1 MTAASP
7 AFRANLA
14 DLRSALDRIA
24 PAAPARPPHPIL
36 GAVVVDVGDDG
47 AVRLSAFDLQ
57 VSVET
62 VVEGALAKAPGRA
75 AVSRADLLRIVK
87 AVCKGETKK
96 TWSGWDVEITA
107 TIEHRG
113 AAAPTEVP
121 THQVHAEVGGF
132 VVPVTA
138 YPPAELP
145 DRPAFERAA
154 GFVVDRDQLADAVGR
169 VITAAGADD
178 TLPALTAV
186 KVELDAEGRVITL
199 AATDRFRLAVETL
212 TAGPLP
218 GSDGQGVELLFPRGP
233 FVAFAKQIPAGE
245 TAVEVDSTGSTVRIR
260 GGGTVATVRLF
271 EGVQFPRFRS
281 LLPAGSPHVVIVD
294 GKALSKVVTKA
305 VGLCDRTGVVSVTG
319 DGAAVRVAPYSADRP
334 DGGVRGASVPAS
346 GDTDGLLFCVNG
358 EYLAEALST
367 FGGDVA
373 IGVQHLARSTRP
385 ILLAGSEEGLSS
397 GAEYRHLLMP
407 CRMAQ

>member
-121 THQVHAEVGGF
+121 THQVHAEVSLRARRRVRRRPG
-132 VVPVTA
+132 
-138 YPPAELP
+138 PARRRRGSGPEL
-145 DRPAFERAA
+145 RAH
-154 GFVVDRDQLADAVGR
+154 
-169 VITAAGADD
+169 
-178 TLPALTAV
+178 
-186 KVELDAEGRVITL
+186 
-199 AATDRFRLAVETL
+199 
-212 TAGPLP
+212 
-218 GSDGQGVELLFPRGP
+218 RGP
-233 FVAFAKQIPAGE
+233 
-245 TAVEVDSTGSTVRIR
+245 
-260 GGGTVATVRLF
+260 
-271 EGVQFPRFRS
+271 
-281 LLPAGSPHVVIVD
+281 
-294 GKALSKVVTKA
+294 
-305 VGLCDRTGVVSVTG
+305 GL
-319 DGAAVRVAPYSADRP
+319 
-334 DGGVRGASVPAS
+334 GAS
-346 GDTDGLLFCVNG
+346 
-358 EYLAEALST
+358 
-367 FGGDVA
+367 
-373 IGVQHLARSTRP
+373 R
-385 ILLAGSEEGLSS
+385 
-397 GAEYRHLLMP
+397 
-407 CRMAQ
+407 